1 MLRVAEGAPL
11 EQPRIIGGRYALTP
25 KVRAGGMSDVY
36 KARDLVAER
45 DVALK
50 LFRAGGLSQ
59 DFVQESFRRESAAL
73 QELKHPNIVQLFDFG
88 HDEATD
94 RNFLALEW
102 IDRNLD
108 EHVGSLNRDDPEVW
122 GWDGYVERIGL
133 PVLRALDFAHQR
145 RCIHRDIK
153 PQNILVGPDG
163 TPKLADFGIARL
175 KKLLDPG
182 ITLAQFMTR
191 PYAPPEDDH
200 GEYTETRDVFA
211 FAVLSV
217 RCLLAR
223 PLDDYAA
230 VVRALEDE
238 CDVAPE
244 VHALL
249 KRAIARDPAERPR
262 NAGQLLEELETIQRD
277 RRQHWLKERVCFL
290 HLAQNAAR
298 RCVDLFGLHDVQQVQ
313 GLLLDEIREV
323 CGVQRRR
330 LPDQLGGTDVDNEYE
345 LLTPTL
351 AIHLVVGP
359 NMPDQFAV
367 ESVRRLPPAL
377 LERLRESA
385 WPAPFA
391 FKFGRPAT
399 REHGVDILNAFEVG
413 LADHLDGRRLSKE
426 QIEAKRLYERWISI
440 LNAKTDVERNRLRPV
455 QYDGIDVRGSRVTFR
470 LTSPAEVGLTEG
482 LWRVDDSA
490 FRGELDDFDGRSLTL
505 YQPGAESIP
514 LPRKGVV
521 RFDTRAAEEPLVRQR
536 RALEDIRHGRSLR
549 SDLGRFL
556 TRPDAAHAP
565 APASIPDFFIKN
577 LDEDKRQ
584 AVAAALGC
592 DDFLVVHGPPGAG
605 KTAFI
610 AELVLQQLRT
620 KPDSRVLLTSQT
632 HIAIDNAIERL
643 LEASKEVRVVRL
655 AADPDRVMPF
665 SRSLLLEAQLEP
677 WIERVVSEGEK
688 FLESWAAE
696 RGLERK
702 VAQLA
707 IGARRLLASRVR
719 ARTLADRLN
728 AAERALRGGDP
739 IDADA
744 KAKLTEEELV
754 GQIEEIK
761 PALER
766 ARRERKSAEEALIRM
781 DDRGARLA
789 ELGEAELT
797 ERLQSLLPPSD
808 ISKQLFR
815 LLKVHEDWAQR
826 LANPKDLRPT
836 ILAEFQV
843 VASTCVGLAGLSGF
857 RELEFDLCIVD
868 EASKATAT
876 EVMIPLSRA
885 TKCVLVGDERQLP
898 PFHGEILHEAALLD
912 KYQLSREDIEETLFG
927 RLAAHGPT
935 PCVVK
940 LKKQY
945 RMTKAI
951 GDLVSHCF
959 YGGELE
965 SSRADLDPVILSAF
979 GKAVAWVSTGARA
992 DRREYRAGTSFG
1004 NAAELAV
1011 LSTALSRLHR
1021 HCAAAGVHKRVLVLT
1036 GYLEQRT
1043 RLVEAIRTR
1052 VAEWAS
1058 LEVEVNTV
1066 DAAQGREADVC
1077 IFSVVRSNEG
1087 GQAGFLGDQERINVA
1102 MSRGKDS
1109 LIIVGDEAFC
1119 RRLDGTTPM
1128 RTVVDYVDR
1137 NPTDAI
1143 VLAGGVA

>member
-1 MLRVAEGAPL
+1 MPWIVEAIPL
-11 EQPRIIGGRYALTP
+11 EQPRIIAGRYALTP

-36 KARDLVAER
+36 KARDLVGDR
-45 DVALK
+45 DVAVK

-59 DFVQESFRRESAAL
+59 DLVHESFRRESAAL
-73 QELKHPNIVQLFDFG
+73 QELKHPHIVQLLDFG
-88 HDEATD
+88 HDEPTD
-94 RNFLALEW
+94 RHFLVLEW
-102 IDRNLD
+102 VDRNLD
-108 EHVGSLNRDDPEVW
+108 EHIATLNRDDPEVW
-122 GWDGYVERIGL
+122 GWDSFAERIGL
-133 PVLRALDFAHQR
+133 PILRALDLAHQR

-153 PQNILVGPDG
+153 PQNILVLPDG
-163 TPKLADFGIARL
+163 TPKLTDFGIARL
-175 KKLLDPG
+175 KRLLDPG

-191 PYAPPEDDH
+191 PYAPPEEDH

-211 FAVLSV
+211 FAVLTV

-230 VVRALEDE
+230 VIRALEDE
-238 CDVAPE
+238 CDVVPE
-244 VHALL
+244 VHAVLR
-249 KRAIARDPAERPR
+249 RAVSRDPAERPR
-262 NAGQLLEELETIQRD
+262 NAGQLLEELETIQRE
-277 RRQHWLKERVCFL
+277 RKQHWLRERVCFL
-290 HLAQNAAR
+290 HLAQNAVR
-298 RCVDLFGLHDVQQVQ
+298 KCVDLFGIQDVAQVQ
-313 GLLLDEIREV
+313 GLLLDEIKEV

-330 LPDQLGGTDVDNEYE
+330 LPEHMGGGEVDNEYE

-351 AIHLVVGP
+351 AIHLVIGP
-359 NMPDQFAV
+359 NMPEQFAV

-377 LERLRESA
+377 LERLRENA
-385 WPAPFA
+385 WPAPFT
-391 FKFGRPAT
+391 FKFGRAAT
-399 REHGVDILNAFEVG
+399 REQGVEILNAFEVG
-413 LADHLDGRRLSKE
+413 LADHLDGRRLSKD

-455 QYDGIDVRGSRVTFR
+455 QYDGIDIRGSRVAFR
-470 LTSPAEVGLTEG
+470 LTSPAEVDLIEG
-482 LWRVDDSA
+482 IWRVDDSA
-490 FRGELDDFDGRSLTL
+490 FRGELDDFDGRTLTL

-514 LPRKGVV
+514 LPRKGVL

-556 TRPDAAHAP
+556 TRPDAASAP
-565 APASIPDFFIKN
+565 VPVTIADFFIKT
-577 LDEDKRQ
+577 LDDDKRN
-584 AVAAALGC
+584 AVASALGS
-592 DDFLVVHGPPGAG
+592 DDFVVVHGPPGTG

-610 AELVLQQLRT
+610 AELVLQQLKT

-643 LEASKEVRVVRL
+643 LEASREVRVVRL
-655 AADPDRVMPF
+655 AADPDRVMPS
-665 SRSLLLEAQLEP
+665 SRPLLLDAQLEP
-677 WIERVVSEGEK
+677 WIERVVTEGER

-702 VAQLA
+702 IAQVA
-707 IGARRLLASRVR
+707 ICARRFLAARVR

-728 AAERALRGGDP
+728 AAERALRGDEP
-739 IDADA
+739 TEADA
-744 KAKLTEEELV
+744 KTRLTEEELV

-766 ARRERKSAEEALIRM
+766 ARRERKVAEEALSRM
-781 DDRGARLA
+781 DERMAAMSDADLA
-789 ELGEAELT
+789 AQ
-797 ERLQSLLPPSD
+797 LQSLLPATET
-808 ISKQLFR
+808 SKQLLR

-826 LANPKDLRPT
+826 LANPKDLRPA

-885 TKCVLVGDERQLP
+885 TRCVLVGDDRQLP
-898 PFHGEILHEAALLD
+898 PFHGEVLHEAALLD
-912 KYQLSREDIEETLFG
+912 KYMLSREDVEETLFG
-927 RLAAHGPT
+927 RLATHGPK
-935 PCVVK
+935 PCVVM

-945 RMTKAI
+945 RMTKPI
-951 GDLVSHCF
+951 GDLVSQCF
-959 YGGELE
+959 YGGDLE
-965 SSRADLDPVILSAF
+965 SARTDLDPVVSAAF
-979 GKAVAWVSTGARA
+979 GKAVAWVSTGDRP

-1011 LSTALSRLHR
+1011 LPTVLSRLHR
-1021 HCAAAGVHKRVLVLT
+1021 HCAAAGAHKRILVLT

-1043 RLVEAIRTR
+1043 RLVEALRTR
-1052 VAEWAS
+1052 IAEWPS
-1058 LEVEVNTV
+1058 LDIEVNTV

-1077 IFSVVRSNEG
+1077 IFSVVRSNEN

-1102 MSRGKDS
+1102 MSRGKDA
-1109 LIIVGDEAFC
+1109 LVIIGDEAFC
-1119 RRLDGTTPM
+1119 RRLDGATPM
-1128 RTVVDYVDR
+1128 RAVVDYIER
-1137 NPTDAI
+1137 NPADAI